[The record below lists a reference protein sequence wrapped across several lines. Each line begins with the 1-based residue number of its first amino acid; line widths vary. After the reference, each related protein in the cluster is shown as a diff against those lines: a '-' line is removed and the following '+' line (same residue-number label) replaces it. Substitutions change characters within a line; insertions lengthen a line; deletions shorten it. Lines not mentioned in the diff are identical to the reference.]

1 MDKVMYEVWGE
12 DTFARENYLVGTY
25 ETREKANKV
34 LRASEQ
40 SVKQQCEE
48 LRDTFWITELTPKK
62 QKEREEQEEQHRR
75 MMGFDYSHLCELVVR
90 LNSRLLSIVEQD
102 EKGNINE
109 KEVKLLE
116 MNENIA
122 DCYSS
127 LSLQYIRG
135 VKNERCCLVFIEI
148 EFKDE
153 GRISSSCF
161 VGTPNQIRRQFSFKK
176 GEKFVCN
183 IIDKLIIDFFR

>member
-12 DTFARENYLVGTY
+12 D
-25 ETREKANKV
+25 K
-34 LRASEQ
+34 
-40 SVKQQCEE
+40 
-48 LRDTFWITELTPKK
+48 
-62 QKEREEQEEQHRR
+62 REEQEEQYRR
-75 MMGFDYSHLCELVVR
+75 MMDFEYSHLCELVVR

-153 GRISSSCF
+153 GRMSSSCF
-161 VGTPNQIRRQFSFKK
+161 VGTPNQIRRQFSYKK
-176 GEKFVCN
+176 GEKFVRE
-183 IIDKLIIDFFR
+183 IVDRMIVEFFR